1 MDLKPMHTLV
11 TSALLAAMAAWAVPA
26 DDRAPTL
33 ASVAVASS
41 AQALAAGHDGV
52 VEAVR
57 QTVVA
62 AQVPGAV
69 VALRV
74 KAGAPVKAGQVLLRL
89 DARAAEQEAG
99 AAAAQVQAARA
110 TQEAAAKEFERQKQ
124 LFQKNYISQAALDR
138 AEAQYK
144 STHAQAA
151 ALLAAAGAARTQSG
165 FYVVKAPYDAIV
177 SEVSVVL
184 GDMAMPGRPLL
195 TLYDPAALRIT
206 AAVPQAAALRLGG
219 TPGAAL
225 QAELPGVT
233 ATRITPVRWQVLPA
247 MDPATHTVQVRLDLP
262 PGTAAAPGMFG
273 RVWLPGRSGDTPR
286 LSVPAR
292 AVVRRAELTGVYV
305 LGDDGRPLLRQ
316 VRLGPVSGDQVEVL
330 SGLRAGERVA
340 LDPQAAARVR

>member
-1 MDLKPMHTLV
+1 M
-11 TSALLAAMAAWAVPA
+11 
-26 DDRAPTL
+26 
-33 ASVAVASS
+33 
-41 AQALAAGHDGV
+41 
-52 VEAVR
+52 
-57 QTVVA
+57 
-62 AQVPGAV
+62 
-69 VALRV
+69 
-74 KAGAPVKAGQVLLRL
+74 
-89 DARAAEQEAG
+89 
-99 AAAAQVQAARA
+99 
-110 TQEAAAKEFERQKQ
+110 
-124 LFQKNYISQAALDR
+124 
-138 AEAQYK
+138 
-144 STHAQAA
+144 
-151 ALLAAAGAARTQSG
+151 
-165 FYVVKAPYDAIV
+165 VKAPYDAIV
-177 SEVSVVL
+177 SDVSVVL

-225 QAELPGVT
+225 QAELPGVA

-262 PGTAAAPGMFG
+262 PGTRAAPGMFG

-286 LSVPAR
+286 LSVPTR